1 MTSKSPVSRFKP
13 ALRLAA
19 AALLALSLQAC
30 GEKKDAGP
38 NAGAGAGPG
47 WMNKGSGT
55 AATGRGRTFMGV
67 GVAPG
72 KSAAVRRR
80 DADAAAKGEL
90 VNVVAAF
97 GAKLAKAAA
106 AGDAAQEAT
115 ILEGLKGIAPA
126 GRVVDHYV
134 TREGDESA
142 LAVYDLEQYKAAID
156 KASIAAE
163 LKDGVKGAADAAF
176 DAPDEPKS

>member
-1 MTSKSPVSRFKP
+1 MPVSPVSRFKP

-38 NAGAGAGPG
+38 TAGSGAGPG
-47 WMNKGSGT
+47 WLNKGSGT
-55 AATGRGRTFMGV
+55 AATGRGRTFLGV

-90 VNVVAAF
+90 ASVVAAF

-126 GRVVDHYV
+126 GRVVDHYLS
-134 TREGDESA
+134 REGDESA
-142 LAVYDLEQYKAAID
+142 LAVYELEQYKTAID